1 MAQDD
6 VEHVQICLSLAC
18 TDSKTAEG
26 EWDII
31 SNSNPMQR
39 HCCDVLK
46 TLCTDMLHCV
56 SFLWPPT
63 ELLNLLS
70 VPMSLRFKVQ
80 HVVQRKVLHVAGKC
94 S

>member
-1 MAQDD
+1 MEQDD
-6 VEHVQICLSLAC
+6 VERVQICLPLAC

-46 TLCTDMLHCV
+46 TLHCV
-56 SFLWPPT
+56 LICCIVSLSSGHRHSPTHST
-63 ELLNLLS
+63 ELLNFLS
-70 VPMSLRFKVQ
+70 VPMSLRTEY
-80 HVVQRKVLHVAGKC
+80 
-94 S
+94 